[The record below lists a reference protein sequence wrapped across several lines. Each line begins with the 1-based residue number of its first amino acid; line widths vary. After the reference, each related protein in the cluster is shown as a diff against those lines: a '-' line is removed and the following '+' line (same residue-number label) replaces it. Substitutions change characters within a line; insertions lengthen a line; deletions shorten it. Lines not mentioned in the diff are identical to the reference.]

1 MNRFEL
7 IEKLRERADINYEEA
22 DQLLSDTQDDLIA
35 ALIILEKQ
43 GRLKGMRQGLVLALA
58 LDRYGIVALLE
69 IDEDRTVI
77 ERDPGASDIC
87 LCTAY
92 ALLLADYR
100 TAYAD
105 FPVL

>member
-43 GRLKGMRQGLVLALA
+43 GSPYIRKFH
-58 LDRYGIVALLE
+58 
-69 IDEDRTVI
+69 
-77 ERDPGASDIC
+77 C
-87 LCTAY
+87 AY
-92 ALLLADYR
+92 Y
-100 TAYAD
+100 
-105 FPVL
+105 FPHGTR